1 MLRTLMT
8 PLVLI
13 TQFFAVYVVVHG
25 HYSPGGGFQGG
36 VLLAASFILPQLLSN
51 LPRRYPYPNERGA
64 IFMAIAGVS
73 IFALFA
79 VFPLPM
85 GLPMLDYS
93 ALPLGAVAPA
103 DRRSLGILGIEVGV
117 MLAVAGSMLSIYY
130 ALRGGN
136 QKPA

>member
-1 MLRTLMT
+1 
-8 PLVLI
+8 
-13 TQFFAVYVVVHG
+13 
-25 HYSPGGGFQGG
+25 
-36 VLLAASFILPQLLSN
+36 
-51 LPRRYPYPNERGA
+51 
-64 IFMAIAGVS
+64 MAIAGVS